1 MPTVSTVDN
10 TTSARLSGRSD
21 ERTVAKSPP
30 YPPAP
35 SRPRFRAAPAGLAH
49 AAGRGRSRLWRT
61 TYPALGELIQP
72 VEHVA
77 CRRARLELERRAPLR
92 GVPEEVVERGH
103 RFPPVR

>member
-1 MPTVSTVDN
+1 MPTVSTVES

-21 ERTVAKSPP
+21 ESTVAKSPP

-35 SRPRFRAAPAGLAH
+35 SRTRFRAAPAGLAH
-49 AAGRGRSRLWRT
+49 AAGCGSLEVVADDVS
-61 TYPALGELIQP
+61 ALGELIQP

-103 RFPPVR
+103 RFRR